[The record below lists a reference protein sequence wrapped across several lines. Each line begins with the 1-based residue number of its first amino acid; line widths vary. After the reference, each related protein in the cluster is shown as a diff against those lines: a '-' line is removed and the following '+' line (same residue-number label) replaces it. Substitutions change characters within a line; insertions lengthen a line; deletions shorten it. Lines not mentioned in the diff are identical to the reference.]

1 VEWKEE
7 ARMSGTPNEH
17 GGVVHQVSG
26 VVGVGSDSAQIDPTQ
41 ETEPTED
48 DQ

>member
-1 VEWKEE
+1 MGGVQY
-7 ARMSGTPNEH
+7 NEH

-26 VVGVGSDSAQIDPTQ
+26 VVGVGSESEMTDNPQ
-41 ETEPTED
+41 EATPSEN